1 MNTRYLRGSSQTGS
15 FGISRRPSIPVRDA
29 PLFNAARRSAS
40 IAAQV
45 AGLWLLN
52 LGASDA
58 VAWAHAPIP
67 GNVVGFIILF
77 ALLCSGIV
85 KTSWLEPT
93 ATFLVKHLA
102 FFFIPIT
109 IGLTGMGPLFARHG
123 AGILVAL
130 AVSAA
135 VGMAASGL
143 TSEYLITAQNASRVR
158 RGSESEA

>member
-1 MNTRYLRGSSQTGS
+1 MDTNYFPRTS
-15 FGISRRPSIPVRDA
+15 FPVRDA

-52 LGASDA
+52 WGASET
-58 VAWAHAPIP
+58 VAWLHAPIP
-67 GNVVGFIILF
+67 GNVVGFIVLF

-93 ATFLVKHLA
+93 ATYLVKHLA

-109 IGLTGMGPLFARHG
+109 IGLTGMGRLFALHG
-123 AGILVAL
+123 AAILVAL
-130 AVSAA
+130 ALSGA
-135 VGMAASGL
+135 VGMAMSGL
-143 TSEYLITAQNASRVR
+143 TTEYLIHAKNASKTR
-158 RGSESEA
+158 RGSETNV